1 MTGITALG
9 GLVGGK
15 GEGLFHFYLK
25 SKRREVEVTGCY
37 CLSVNAGVPRGMFSL
52 GTATV
57 PHGHS
62 PKQCPHCQSG
72 TQNKPLGAG

>member
-15 GEGLFHFYLK
+15 GEGMFHFYLK
-25 SKRREVEVTGCY
+25 INRREVEVAGC
-37 CLSVNAGVPRGMFSL
+37 CCFSVCAGVARGMFSL

-57 PHGHS
+57 PHGHG
-62 PKQCPHCQSG
+62 PKQCPHCPASLAPKI
-72 TQNKPLGAG
+72 NP